1 MEMEINGINNKNLAK
16 FYLKIWVREKEISF
30 PSRE

>member
-1 MEMEINGINNKNLAK
+1 MKMEINGINNKNLAK
-16 FYLKIWVREKEISF
+16 FSLKIRVREKEISF